1 MEANVL
7 IIFKTMTKLVYHI
20 KRFDP
25 MYTMIA
31 IVIVSIQLKTIENM
45 LNYKAWSSL
54 KVRK

>member
-25 MYTMIA
+25 MYTMIV